1 MSDKKD
7 FCLNC
12 ETPLH
17 ANENFC
23 PSCGQSS
30 KQIPLGIKDIGT
42 QIVFTIFNLDTTLF
56 RTLALIPT
64 PWMLTKNYIAGKR
77 IQYYHPG
84 RMFIILLF
92 LVFSVLTLFNIREM
106 DLELGTDF
114 VVTEED
120 YRLKDRIY
128 FLSDSLQLD
137 TNSRN
142 YLLKTMFEDRKIPHD
157 SMMFEPFV
165 MLNKSADAHKIP
177 LRQAVTLPL
186 DSLFTLYN
194 VKGFWQKLY
203 YAQFIKMYKNNQ
215 GFISYF
221 IQKVLW
227 TVPLSIIF
235 LSVFMKLLYWRGS
248 YYIIEHIVLL
258 MHLHSSVFIFFII
271 MIPLQSGFQ
280 LLEETWV
287 NTLYWL
293 VPIGLSLL
301 SLWNY
306 YGQGLLKTFGKFLLM
321 FLFYGMSL
329 VFCSIIILIFS
340 IFMY

>member
-42 QIVFTIFNLDTTLF
+42 QIIFTIFNLDTTLF
-56 RTLALIPT
+56 RTIALIPT
-64 PWMLTKNYIAGKR
+64 PWKLTKNYIAGKR

-120 YRLKDRIY
+120 YKLKDRIN

-137 TNSRN
+137 TNSRK
-142 YLLKTMFEDRKIPHD
+142 YLLKTMFENRKIPHD

-165 MLNKSADAHKIP
+165 MLGNNADTNKIP

-194 VKGFWQKLY
+194 IKGFWQKLY

-215 GFISYF
+215 DFITYF

-235 LSVFMKLLYWRGS
+235 LSFFMKLLYLRGS
-248 YYIIEHIVLL
+248 YYIIEHIVFL
-258 MHLHSSVFIFFII
+258 MHLHCTVFSFFIL
-271 MIPLQSGFQ
+271 MITLQSGFHV
-280 LLEETWV
+280 LEQNSA

-293 VPIGLSLL
+293 IPLGLSLI
-301 SLWNY
+301 SLRNY
-306 YGQGLLKTFGKFLLM
+306 YGQRLLKTFIKFLFM
-321 FLFYGMSL
+321 FLFYGISL
-329 VFCSIIILIFS
+329 ILCSVIILIVS
-340 IFMY
+340 IFMF